1 MKRVY
6 IEGENNANLRKAFSE
21 LLEQE
26 LKGEMPK
33 IVLGDGISQT
43 IDKFRSYPMEE
54 GEERFLLID
63 SDEPLTDK
71 ADLVRR
77 VNKEKC
83 NQKNCINEA
92 TVDNTFFMVQE
103 VEAWIL
109 SQPEALKERKV
120 TKGLPLSNIES
131 IKKPSER
138 LAEIYEKNGKRYNK
152 TREFSAVFK
161 YIDSNKLKEFSSEY
175 KALIDKL
182 K

>member
-26 LKGEMPK
+26 LKGNMPK

-83 NQKNCINEA
+83 NQKNCIYEA
-92 TVDNTFFMVQE
+92 TVNNTFFMVQE

-109 SQPEALKERKV
+109 SQPEALKKRKV
-120 TKGLPLSNIES
+120 TTGLPVQNIES

-138 LAEIYEKNGKRYNK
+138 IAEIYEKNGKQYNK

>member
-1 MKRVY
+1 MKRIY
-6 IEGENNANLRKAFSE
+6 IEGENNTNLRKAFSE

-26 LKGEMPK
+26 LKGNMPK

-43 IDKFRSYPMEE
+43 VDKFRSWPMEE

-63 SDEPLTDK
+63 SDEPLTNK

-77 VNKEKC
+77 VNEEKC
-83 NQKNCINEA
+83 NQKNCIYEA

-109 SQPEALKERKV
+109 SQPDALKERKV
-120 TKGLPLSNIES
+120 IKGLPLNNIES
-131 IKKPSER
+131 IKKPSEK
-138 LAEIYEKNGKRYNK
+138 LAEIYKKNGKQYNK

-161 YIDSNKLKEFSSEY
+161 HIDSKKLKEISSEY

>member
-1 MKRVY
+1 
-6 IEGENNANLRKAFSE
+6 
-21 LLEQE
+21 
-26 LKGEMPK
+26 
-33 IVLGDGISQT
+33 
-43 IDKFRSYPMEE
+43 
-54 GEERFLLID
+54 
-63 SDEPLTDK
+63 
-71 ADLVRR
+71 
-77 VNKEKC
+77 
-83 NQKNCINEA
+83 
-92 TVDNTFFMVQE
+92 MVQE

-161 YIDSNKLKEFSSEY
+161 YIDSKKLKEFSSEY